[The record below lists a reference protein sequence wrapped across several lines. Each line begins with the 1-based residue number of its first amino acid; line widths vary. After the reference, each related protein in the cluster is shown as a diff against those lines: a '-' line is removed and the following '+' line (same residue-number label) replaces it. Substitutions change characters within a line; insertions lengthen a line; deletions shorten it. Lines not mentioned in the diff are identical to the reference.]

1 MSETEKEETRKEN
14 FKAWLKNPYN
24 FIFIGIFLLAI
35 IIRIYYFSLTSSQ
48 PLWWDESVYMSYAK
62 NLAGLNIKFVAAGS
76 QLSLFSYIAALFFKF
91 GLSEAGIKLLLEIF
105 PSIFLV
111 FLTYKICIL
120 MYNDKRIALIS
131 SFLMAVSWAVLFNSM
146 RFHVDIPSL
155 FFGFLSIYVFWK
167 GYEKKEKIFFRIDS
181 KWAIPLTLVLV
192 LLTFTIRKGYFMF
205 GFFFLFYMI
214 LTRKFKDLIKDK
226 YNWLALIILIFLVLI
241 GKGFLFSGAET
252 QYHPETKLNLLLFQ
266 VFNSFFKNIFN
277 SKLSLLFYLFWIGFV
292 ILVFELIFLIGY
304 LKASIKEKS
313 NLFVFL
319 MLVIT
324 LSYFIFVVRDPGEP
338 RWYFPVLLASFI
350 CISKASLKIAD
361 YTRKFKFAPIIVIIL
376 LIGYSGYYQLKHS
389 DMIIKNKLETYKG
402 VKDSS
407 LFVKSISS
415 DTDILISKSL
425 PQTAYYSERE
435 VLSPGPPDKPLE
447 DFLSELKENKNIR
460 FLLVSFWEPGNPE
473 FMVKQVY
480 ASDVNGNPMLVKWE
494 VPFMETTIDF
504 STGQQN
510 IIQEKEYNNIKFKL
524 INVLDRVFIYEII
537 HK

>member
-48 PLWWDESVYMSYAK
+48 PLWLDESVYMSYAK

-350 CISKASLKIAD
+350 CISKASLKI
-361 YTRKFKFAPIIVIIL
+361 
-376 LIGYSGYYQLKHS
+376 
-389 DMIIKNKLETYKG
+389 
-402 VKDSS
+402 
-407 LFVKSISS
+407 
-415 DTDILISKSL
+415 
-425 PQTAYYSERE
+425 
-435 VLSPGPPDKPLE
+435 
-447 DFLSELKENKNIR
+447 
-460 FLLVSFWEPGNPE
+460 
-473 FMVKQVY
+473 
-480 ASDVNGNPMLVKWE
+480 
-494 VPFMETTIDF
+494 
-504 STGQQN
+504 
-510 IIQEKEYNNIKFKL
+510 
-524 INVLDRVFIYEII
+524 
-537 HK
+537 